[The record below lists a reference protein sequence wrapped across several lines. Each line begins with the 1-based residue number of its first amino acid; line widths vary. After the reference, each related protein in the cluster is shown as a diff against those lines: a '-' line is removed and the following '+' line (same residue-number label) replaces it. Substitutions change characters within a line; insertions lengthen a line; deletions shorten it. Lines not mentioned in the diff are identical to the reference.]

1 MADAAAGDASYA
13 AFDDDSRSVDSHVVE
28 AAGAGAGVA
37 GSGGVAPDR
46 QGSGAQRAASSALHG
61 ELRAGASDAS
71 SPLLARP
78 GAGWRRP
85 RRLCPGALR
94 RNRGVACGVV
104 VALALASVAVA
115 FALSFRPLELDI
127 EPVSLQYRPEQ
138 REAHATQLLVLSN
151 PNLLAAHLE
160 SATLLVYYLRWD
172 DVPVQFERV
181 DLGLVGRDVGRGEL
195 AKLERMLQLRVS
207 SQGAAS
213 TFGLWC
219 SPGAE
224 GSITLVYSGTLALT
238 FAGRRRSQSWGP
250 LTVRYNCSM
259 ELLERRR

>member
-13 AFDDDSRSVDSHVVE
+13 AFDDDSRSVDSHAVV
-28 AAGAGAGVA
+28 AASAGAVAGAGGD
-37 GSGGVAPDR
+37 APDR
-46 QGSGAQRAASSALHG
+46 PGSGAQRASSVQHAD
-61 ELRAGASDAS
+61 LRAGASDAS
-71 SPLLARP
+71 SGLLARA

-104 VALALASVAVA
+104 VALALASVALA
-115 FALSFRPLELDI
+115 FTLSFRPLELDM
-127 EPVSLQYRPEQ
+127 EPVSLQYLPKQ
-138 REAHATQLLVLSN
+138 REAHATQLLLLSN

-181 DLGLVGRDVGRGEL
+181 ALALAGRDVGRGEL

-219 SPGAE
+219 SPGSE

-259 ELLERRR
+259 GLLEPRR